1 MTIYLKLKLEYPQNW
16 WMVFL
21 NLLVYILI
29 WRINLNVCNCNI
41 PCFGKYGI
49 ETAPP
54 VGPKVQDKVPSEIKN
69 SKFPEE
75 FTVQTNVRNKVRIYE
90 LGSLL

>member
-1 MTIYLKLKLEYPQNW
+1 MNGVFEFAGVHFNLKNQS
-16 WMVFL
+16 
-21 NLLVYILI
+21 
-29 WRINLNVCNCNI
+29 NLNVCNCNI